1 MKKIITVVFSD
12 LDNKNIRLE
21 LDDSLSPKTFQA
33 ILDHLPV
40 KVKINRWGDELY
52 TDPTEIGV
60 KEEENAKAEVN
71 ELDVAYWP
79 EGKALCLFF
88 GPTPISKDGKILAY
102 SPVNVVGKIL
112 DHSMKDD
119 ILDRVETKTNVI
131 IKWQSSLKKHLTKI
145 LPT

>member
-1 MKKIITVVFSD
+1 MKKIITAVFSD

-21 LDDSLSPKTFQA
+21 LDSSLSPMTFQA

-52 TDPTEIGV
+52 TDPTEVDI
-60 KEEENAKAEVN
+60 KEENAKTEVN
-71 ELDVAYWP
+71 ELDIAYWP

-102 SPVNVVGKIL
+102 SPVNIVGKIV
-112 DHSMKDD
+112 DDFSNKYD
-119 ILDRVETKTNVI
+119 ILNQIKVKTNVI
-131 IKWQSSLKKHLTKI
+131 IKQ
-145 LPT
+145 